1 MFRILWFKY
10 ILFQLGNILTFAS
23 YKMKRVITKAR
34 SLCYSS
40 ILNFFLNNYYLQ
52 YNITKYT
59 FSVVHF
65 NVESGSLGTR
75 HKWVLITFF
84 REIGETKIQW
94 TFKF

>member
-1 MFRILWFKY
+1 M
-10 ILFQLGNILTFAS
+10 QVTEC
-23 YKMKRVITKAR
+23 KRVITKAR

-65 NVESGSLGTR
+65 NVESVSLGTR
-75 HKWVLITFF
+75 HKWVLITFSE
-84 REIGETKIQW
+84 RLARQKYNGLLN
-94 TFKF
+94 FKFVTAKTA